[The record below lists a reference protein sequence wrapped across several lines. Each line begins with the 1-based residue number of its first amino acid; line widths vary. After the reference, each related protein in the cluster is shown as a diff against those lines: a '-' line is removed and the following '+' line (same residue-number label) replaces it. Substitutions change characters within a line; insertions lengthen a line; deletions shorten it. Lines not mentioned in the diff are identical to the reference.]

1 MSSLFKM
8 IANAP
13 KISTP
18 VEAGKVG
25 VFYYADTKVITHFAS
40 FPEKGT
46 IVSALAVLVADDDA
60 ALKLAI
66 AAAGLIERK

>member
-1 MSSLFKM
+1 M

-25 VFYYADTKVITHFAS
+25 VFYFADTKVITNYAS
-40 FPEKGT
+40 FPQAGT
-46 IVSALAVLVADDDA
+46 IVSALAVLIADDET

-66 AAAGLIERK
+66 AQAGLIERK

>member
-1 MSSLFKM
+1 MNLS
-8 IANAP
+8 AP

-25 VFYYADTKVITHFAS
+25 VFYFADTKVITHFAS
-40 FPEKGT
+40 FPQKGT
-46 IVSALAVLVADDDA
+46 IVSALAVLVADNDA

-66 AAAGLIERK
+66 AKAGLTERK